1 MGEQFLDL
9 TGKEVAIVGP
19 AAYMIGSGLGNKI
32 DDHDVVVRLNRG
44 VESITDYSSDI
55 GFRTD
60 ILYSCLIEKPGNA
73 GSYEPENLI
82 SDYNIKAVVAPPHS
96 DFRGFAGST
105 RLHELVDRNKAR
117 RLSSLVPLRI
127 VDHKFHNQLALAV
140 QCKPNTGFMAIYD
153 LLRFDISKLS
163 VYGFSFYL
171 DGFIPGCKA
180 GVEQTQKMTEEQ
192 FAEKCFNSK
201 RVPRKNFRL
210 FRGTPL
216 YKFVLSRLNN
226 FQIYVDTDSQEI
238 FSNIES
244 DPDLCHVEV
253 YWRDPSLVGDRV
265 SVCDLMTHFLKKY
278 EVIDQHFCQ
287 AHVTSPFVSSQ
298 MIQSAAAKLDE
309 GYDSVVSCN
318 TIQTRFWRKEDYGF
332 APINHNPLKLE
343 QTQDLPVYY
352 EENSVFYIVNT
363 AIFLDTGVRVGRNP
377 CFYPLTHPENIDID
391 TEQDWD
397 LATKV

>member
-19 AAYMIGSGLGNKI
+19 AAYMIGSGLGNEI

-44 VESITDYSSDI
+44 IESIVDYSSDI
-55 GFRTD
+55 GSRTD

-73 GSYEPENLI
+73 GPYEPENLI

-96 DFRGFAGST
+96 DFQGFAGST
-105 RLHELVDRNKAR
+105 QLHELVNRDKAR

-201 RVPRKNFRL
+201 RHVQRNMWQHAKTTLLGANNIRLDPVLNIILSLEDLDKELFKKALRENEDIHSYQRKF
-210 FRGTPL
+210 T
-216 YKFVLSRLNN
+216 
-226 FQIYVDTDSQEI
+226 
-238 FSNIES
+238 ES
-244 DPDLCHVEV
+244 
-253 YWRDPSLVGDRV
+253 
-265 SVCDLMTHFLKKY
+265 
-278 EVIDQHFCQ
+278 
-287 AHVTSPFVSSQ
+287 SS
-298 MIQSAAAKLDE
+298 
-309 GYDSVVSCN
+309 
-318 TIQTRFWRKEDYGF
+318 KE
-332 APINHNPLKLE
+332 L
-343 QTQDLPVYY
+343 
-352 EENSVFYIVNT
+352 
-363 AIFLDTGVRVGRNP
+363 
-377 CFYPLTHPENIDID
+377 
-391 TEQDWD
+391 
-397 LATKV
+397 